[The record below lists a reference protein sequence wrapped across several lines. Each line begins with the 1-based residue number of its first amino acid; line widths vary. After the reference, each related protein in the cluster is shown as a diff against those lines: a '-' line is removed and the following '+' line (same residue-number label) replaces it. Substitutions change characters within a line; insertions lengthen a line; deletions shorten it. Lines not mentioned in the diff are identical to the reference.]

1 MNELITDMLKKV
13 APFLALLYLCTGCY
27 VSKTITSTIPTLP
40 TRQFKIPPQKIV
52 VGNAYDITKADV
64 RNNKEQLFGELINL
78 TVRHA
83 SNEINRRSEIPAS
96 FVEGLTVRNDSSINA
111 LMTEQLASHAIIIKS
126 FNAYFEQT
134 DVVVTETESGKNREA
149 FYDIIVDIRYAFHSW
164 SGHQFDTLI
173 SVRKFHSSRTVLSGL
188 LAAGP
193 NVVKNSADAA
203 DGIYANVD
211 LYLKSFFSGSEQ
223 RSRNIYIS
231 KDFKAMD
238 NAIKVSDYEKAFEES
253 EKHMT
258 SDKKTIAA
266 MAAYN
271 CAVLL
276 EHLGQYSRV
285 KYYLE
290 ESMARQPMPETEVML
305 LDYRIFKAIH

>member
-1 MNELITDMLKKV
+1 MLKH
-13 APFLALLYLCTGCY
+13 LAVFIFLLYACSGCY
-27 VSKTITSTIPTLP
+27 VPKTITSTIPTLP

-52 VGNAYDITKADV
+52 VANAYDVREADV
-64 RNNKEQLFGELINL
+64 RNNKEQLFGELLNL
-78 TVRHA
+78 TVRHT
-83 SNEINRRSEIPAS
+83 SNEINRRSEIPAT
-96 FVEGLTVRNDSSINA
+96 FVEGLAVKSAHQDSSINA
-111 LMTEQLASHAIIIKS
+111 LMTEHMASHAIVINS

-134 DVVVTETESGKNREA
+134 EVVVTETESGKNRDA

-173 SVRKFHSSRTVLSGL
+173 SVRKFHSSRRVLSGL

-193 NVVKNSADAA
+193 NVVKNSEDAA

-211 LYLKSFFSGSEQ
+211 KYLKSFFSSSEE
-223 RSRNIYIS
+223 RSRSIYVS
-231 KDFKAMD
+231 KEFKEMD
-238 NAIKVSDYEKAFEES
+238 NAIKVSDFEKAFTES
-253 EKHMT
+253 EKLMT
-258 SDKKTIAA
+258 SDKKMVAA

-276 EHLGQYSRV
+276 EHLGQFSRV
-285 KYYLE
+285 KYYLQ

-305 LDYRIFKAIH
+305 LDYRLFKAIH